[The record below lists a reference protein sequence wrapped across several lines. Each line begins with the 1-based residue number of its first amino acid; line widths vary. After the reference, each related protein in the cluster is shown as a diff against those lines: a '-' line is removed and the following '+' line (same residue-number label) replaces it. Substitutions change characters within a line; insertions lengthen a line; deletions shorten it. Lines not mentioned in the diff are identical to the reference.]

1 MLHLFE
7 GPVET
12 LPDGFGVQVYALDT
26 RCMLA
31 TNGMTKPEWS
41 PALELHLIL
50 PVRFATADAGELQP
64 FVELL
69 WVTAWFHNTGAQLDH
84 GHTVNF
90 GRPVVPGSALT
101 HGLLSRPYLDGPK
114 LELLD
119 VPPTECLWLLPITE
133 RERDFKRDNGLEA
146 LEQIFEREAL
156 NYLALTRDSLA

>member
-7 GPVET
+7 GPIET
-12 LPDGFGVQVYALDT
+12 LPDGFGIQVYTTDS

-50 PVRFATADAGELQP
+50 PERFATRESGELQP

-69 WVTAWFHNTGAQLDH
+69 SVTAWFHNTQAKLNH

-90 GRPVVPGSALT
+90 GRSIISGSELT
-101 HGLLSRPYLDGPK
+101 HGLLSLPYLDGPQ
-114 LELLD
+114 LELLAE
-119 VPPTECLWLLPITE
+119 PPTRCLWLLPITA
-133 RERDFKRDNGLEA
+133 RERDFKRDHGLEA
-146 LEQIFEREAL
+146 LEEIFEREEL
-156 NYLALTRDSLA
+156 NYLALTRDSLV